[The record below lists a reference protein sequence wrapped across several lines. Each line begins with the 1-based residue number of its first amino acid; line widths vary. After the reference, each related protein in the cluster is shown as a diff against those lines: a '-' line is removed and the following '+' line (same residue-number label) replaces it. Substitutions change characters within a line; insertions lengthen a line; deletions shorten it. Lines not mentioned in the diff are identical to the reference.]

1 MRLSIFLYVDEPFM
15 FSLLGDACLSLLPSF
30 YCLSFSQSFMRVL
43 YIVWI
48 LIICKIYV
56 LQKVL
61 CCLAYH
67 SLVPLDTFFI
77 FLQSALSTFM
87 VCFSLIDFCGLCLF
101 LKKFFSTL
109 WSWIHSSTLS
119 IYLYIYIC
127 MLISMFNPLKIV
139 LCAHYS
145 VSFIFSSN
153 G

>member
-15 FSLLGDACLSLLPSF
+15 FFLLGDACLSLLPSF

-67 SLVPLDTFFI
+67 SLVPLDTFLI
-77 FLQSALSTFM
+77 FLQSALSTFV
-87 VCFSLIDFCGLCLF
+87 VCFCFLRNSSLPSGHEYILLHYLC
-101 LKKFFSTL
+101 
-109 WSWIHSSTLS
+109 I
-119 IYLYIYIC
+119 YIYIC

-145 VSFIFSSN
+145 VSFIFSPN